1 MLLDTS
7 GLYSYFDKDDS
18 FHTTAVGY
26 FDAAN
31 SMLVN
36 DYVLAEFIPLCQ
48 VRGLNREKTLAF
60 VEEIL
65 LSLLI
70 EKIWTNEQHYLTALN
85 LLKTR
90 PDKNYSL
97 CDAASFILMREYE
110 INEALTTDKHFEQ
123 EGFVRL
129 LK

>member
-18 FHTTAVGY
+18 FHDKAVGH

-31 SMLVN
+31 SMLIN
-36 DYVLAEFIPLCQ
+36 DYVLAEFIPLCL

-65 LSLLI
+65 LSPFI
-70 EKIWTNEQHYLTALN
+70 EKIWTTERHYLAALN

-90 PDKNYSL
+90 ADKNYSL
-97 CDAASFILMREYE
+97 CDAASFILMREYK
-110 INEALTTDKHFEQ
+110 IIEALTTDKHFEQ

-129 LK
+129 LR